1 VPEAVDVTDPTTS
14 SAVPT
19 TSSAVDV
26 TVPTG
31 SSTADVAVAKTWV
44 PPKGSSACAGTG
56 PAKSAPIP
64 SRRIRR
70 LRHIRR
76 TFMNFSHACTL

>member
-31 SSTADVAVAKTWV
+31 SSTADVTVAKTSV

-56 PAKSAPIP
+56 PREERADPE
-64 SRRIRR
+64 
-70 LRHIRR
+70 
-76 TFMNFSHACTL
+76 

>member
-1 VPEAVDVTDPTTS
+1 MPEAVDVTDPTTS

-31 SSTADVAVAKTWV
+31 SSTADVAVARTSV
-44 PPKGSSACAGTG
+44 PPERIVCL
-56 PAKSAPIP
+56 
-64 SRRIRR
+64 RRDRPR
-70 LRHIRR
+70 EER
-76 TFMNFSHACTL
+76 ADPE